1 MVEFSTTKSTLLQR
15 YIINITVYVK
25 NNIKHSQPLHVNI
38 LMYSL
43 YSNAMLNT
51 ALHSKG
57 VLKDRHV
64 NKRSNCRTS
73 SYHTVYFVDVYL
85 FTLYTEEAK

>member
-1 MVEFSTTKSTLLQR
+1 MVEFSTTRSTLLQR

-25 NNIKHSQPLHVNI
+25 NNILI
-38 LMYSL
+38 YSL

-51 ALHSKG
+51 ALHSKA

-64 NKRSNCRTS
+64 NTRSNCRTS

-85 FTLYTEEAK
+85 FTLYTEDAK